1 MSGAADINATSP
13 LRLGLEARHS
23 RRMATRKKPAIT
35 KAKPKTAARRS
46 PSHDVL
52 VKVDAKLKALY
63 ERSLG
68 AIDDATSRGM
78 SAFDERWEA
87 ADAILSHNPPL
98 YVVGGYKDAREF
110 FREVMHEEAR
120 TAFRWLRV
128 ARYASPREE
137 EMFGPT
143 LLDAAISYMEA
154 KYGPVEGSLPVA
166 FERLKLPITRD
177 GAERKVPLAEC
188 TVLEVV
194 AATRKLRKPKPG
206 GRNRAADAFVESLGK
221 ITSLAGVQVRERAG
235 LVTFANVPVA
245 ALDRFVAA
253 LRAATWEPAPA
264 GPAKRAKDKSRP
276 TRTSRRQRG

>member
-1 MSGAADINATSP
+1 
-13 LRLGLEARHS
+13 
-23 RRMATRKKPAIT
+23 MATRKKPAT
-35 KAKPKTAARRS
+35 KKTKKTKTNPKLAAGRS
-46 PSHDVL
+46 PSPDVL

-87 ADAILSHNPPL
+87 ADAILSHHPPL

-120 TAFRWLRV
+120 TAFRWVRV

-137 EMFGPT
+137 ELFGPT

-154 KYGPVEGSLPVA
+154 KYGPVDGSLPVA
-166 FERLKLPITRD
+166 FERLKLPITRG

-188 TVLEVV
+188 SVREVV
-194 AATRKLRKPKPG
+194 AATRKLRKPKRG
-206 GRNRAADAFVESLGK
+206 GRHRAADAFVESLGK
-221 ITSLAGVQVRERAG
+221 IASLAGVQVHERAG

-245 ALDRFVAA
+245 ALDRFAAA
-253 LRAATWEPAPA
+253 LRAATWETTPA
-264 GPAKRAKDKSRP
+264 GPAKGATAKNNP
-276 TRTSRRQRG
+276 ARRRKRR

>member
-1 MSGAADINATSP
+1 MSFVT
-13 LRLGLEARHS
+13 
-23 RRMATRKKPAIT
+23 
-35 KAKPKTAARRS
+35 RRS
-46 PSHDVL
+46 PSPDVL

-68 AIDDATSRGM
+68 AIDDATSRGT

-87 ADAILSHNPPL
+87 ADAILSHNPHL

-120 TAFRWLRV
+120 TAFRWVRV

-137 EMFGPT
+137 ETFGPT

-154 KYGPVEGSLPVA
+154 KYGPVDGSLPLA
-166 FERLKLPITRD
+166 FERLKLPITRG

-188 TVLEVV
+188 SVLEVV

-206 GRNRAADAFVESLGK
+206 GRSHAADAFVESLGK
-221 ITSLAGVQVRERAG
+221 IASLGGVQVRERAG

-245 ALDRFVAA
+245 ALDRFVTA
-253 LRAATWEPAPA
+253 LRAASWEPAPVGGTKGA
-264 GPAKRAKDKSRP
+264 KGAKEKSKPARTLRRSR
-276 TRTSRRQRG
+276 G